1 MEKVEK
7 YIIIKKKCV
16 IFWKFLYNGKWFVVW
31 LFCFRIIVCN
41 CDFFVVFFVDLII
54 VSVFLCR
61 CRFVDSK
68 KVFMIEEEVR
78 FFYYLGFI

>member
-7 YIIIKKKCV
+7 YIIIKKNVWYFENFCIMENGLLFDYFVLELLFV
-16 IFWKFLYNGKWFVVW
+16 IV
-31 LFCFRIIVCN
+31 IV
-41 CDFFVVFFVDLII
+41 FVVFFVDLII

-78 FFYYLGFI
+78 FVYYLGFI